1 MVITICAFKFV
12 IYMGN
17 GTSYSDAP
25 ISGTGRVRRIK
36 MVYSDSWRA
45 PLSGDINFM
54 SESEKDLASPRR
66 QALPYIC
73 QYYCRARCLTAL
85 HATSGLVSCC
95 PTGRTHS
102 PSCLGPNKLRNHM
115 PSVVWSAFVHSQYF
129 ASIALPMFQINC
141 ILDICILFPCISE
154 LPLTS

>member
-66 QALPYIC
+66 QALPYIWWGIGE
-73 QYYCRARCLTAL
+73 YAGVVGPSSYC
-85 HATSGLVSCC
+85 
-95 PTGRTHS
+95 
-102 PSCLGPNKLRNHM
+102 
-115 PSVVWSAFVHSQYF
+115 
-129 ASIALPMFQINC
+129 
-141 ILDICILFPCISE
+141 DE
-154 LPLTS
+154 D